1 MPKYHTN
8 QAKQAAIAR
17 QNLTKAAEADGK
29 TLMQYLMAPKTT
41 ASNYQYWVRE
51 WQKAETEASYYSR
64 RDLDHKAGM
73 YHGNAIG
80 WASR

>member
-1 MPKYHTN
+1 MAKSHAT
-8 QAKQAAIAR
+8 QAKRAAIAR
-17 QNLTKAAEADGK
+17 QHLAKAAEAEGK

-64 RDLDHKAGM
+64 RDLDCKAAM
-73 YHGNAIG
+73 CHGNAIG